1 MCPSRPPHTSAMSGV
16 QRGPPGVESLLSAGP
31 TRLPEWGPAS
41 RVGMGEHTGPSP
53 QAGGRPAPGAWDAAG
68 EVLTVVM

>member
-16 QRGPPGVESLLSAGP
+16 QRGPPGVGSLLSARP
-31 TRLPEWGPAS
+31 TRPPERGLAS
-41 RVGMGEHTGPSP
+41 HVGTGEHTGPSP